1 MDHKK
6 VSPLFNYIG
15 GKSWLRNSLRK
26 SVNAILE
33 KKTNI
38 NSYTEPFAGGL
49 GAFLGVYDILLNHK
63 ITSVILND
71 INSKLINFYNV
82 VKNNPDKLIEEY
94 IKLEDECQKTI
105 PSEALTL
112 NKTKDKD
119 KLKTLLTATNS
130 FYNKQR
136 EEFNKQ
142 QKDITSAALLLFLQ
156 NHCFNGVYRENS
168 KGGYNTPFN
177 WEARTID
184 KTKVKEKIQEVNEVF
199 SKLNVTFTNKS
210 FSDLT
215 YDKDTLFYLDPPYVN
230 EIISENKYHKDGFT
244 VNKQMELIDCIKN
257 FSFVYSNHDNKI
269 LEDKFN
275 SIGRELLTQK
285 IARKN
290 IISASNESRKTDK
303 IELLIETI
311 D

>member
-1 MDHKK
+1 MDYKK

-49 GAFLGVYDILLNHK
+49 GAFLGVYDILLQHN
-63 ITSVILND
+63 ITSVTLND
-71 INSKLINFYNV
+71 INTKLISFYNV
-82 VKNNPDKLIEEY
+82 VKNNPAKLIDEY

-112 NKTKDKD
+112 HKTKDKD
-119 KLKTLLTATNS
+119 KLKKLLTATNN
-130 FYNKQR
+130 FYNKRR

-142 QKDITSAALLLFLQ
+142 QKDISSAALLLFLQ

-168 KGGYNTPFN
+168 NGGYNTPFN

-215 YDKDTLFYLDPPYVN
+215 YDKNTLFYLDPPYIN
-230 EIISENKYHKDGFT
+230 EIISENKYHKEGFT
-244 VNKQMELIDCIKN
+244 VTKQMELIDCIKD

-303 IELLIETI
+303 IEILVETI